1 MQACQTTPRTFRKLQ
16 MLDFAKNNEDH
27 FEGFQ
32 DYKIEHEAFGRLILA
47 ALARSLFQRI

>member
-1 MQACQTTPRTFRKLQ
+1 

-32 DYKIEHEAFGRLILA
+32 DYKIEYEALRRLILA
-47 ALARSLFQRI
+47 ALARTLFQRI